1 MNQSTELRRQ
11 LIEEGYCCLPGVASK
26 GLIDQIRKIADRTAE
41 RSQEGTSNT
50 SELQGSIIDVLGNP
64 EMAPLISLPSA
75 QKALC
80 ELGFTNL
87 KFYSG
92 YIISKPPEIAPAL
105 FWHQD
110 GFVWDDPISYTD
122 TPVQFFLMY
131 YLINTNQNNGCLR
144 VIPGSHRKRHRLHG
158 LPPAHSKEIQNA
170 TNGHPALEFD
180 PDEVDVPV
188 KAGDLVVE
196 FFTPR
201 MRTGRINVE
210 PLLLC
215 GFVRLTI
222 SFRIRCRLFMV
233 NPEANQPIGRIRN
246 GVSWSR
252 YWQRIRG
259 MLYLSP
265 TNVFLT
271 NDWCRSKSCKEYP
284 DGMKSGGQRSSISLI

>member
-26 GLIDQIRKIADRTAE
+26 GLIDKIRTVADRTAE
-41 RSQEGTSNT
+41 RSQRGTSNT

-80 ELGFTNL
+80 ELGFPSL

-131 YLINTNQNNGCLR
+131 YLIDTNQNNGCLR

-170 TNGHPALEFD
+170 TDGHPALEFD
-180 PDEVDVPV
+180 PDEVCVPV
-188 KAGDLVVE
+188 KAGDLVVGDARILHSAHANRSNQRRTVITLW
-196 FFTPR
+196 FCPTYYQLPDTLQAIYGKPR
-201 MRTGRINVE
+201 SKPTNWTDKEWGLVE
-210 PLLLC
+210 PLLVTYRGSALP
-215 GFVRLTI
+215 VPHQRVPDERL
-222 SFRIRCRLFMV
+222 V
-233 NPEANQPIGRIRN
+233 
-246 GVSWSR
+246 
-252 YWQRIRG
+252 
-259 MLYLSP
+259 
-265 TNVFLT
+265 
-271 NDWCRSKSCKEYP
+271 
-284 DGMKSGGQRSSISLI
+284 

>member
-188 KAGDLVVE
+188 KAGDLVVGDARILHSAHANRSNQRRTVITLW
-196 FFTPR
+196 FCPTYYQLPDTLQAIYGKPR
-201 MRTGRINVE
+201 SKPTNWTDKEWGLVE
-210 PLLLC
+210 PLLATYQGYALP
-215 GFVRLTI
+215 VPHQRVPDKRL
-222 SFRIRCRLFMV
+222 V
-233 NPEANQPIGRIRN
+233 
-246 GVSWSR
+246 
-252 YWQRIRG
+252 
-259 MLYLSP
+259 
-265 TNVFLT
+265 
-271 NDWCRSKSCKEYP
+271 
-284 DGMKSGGQRSSISLI
+284 

>member
-26 GLIDQIRKIADRTAE
+26 GLIDKIRTIADRTAE

-188 KAGDLVVE
+188 KAGDLVVGDARILHSAHANRSNQRRTVITLW
-196 FFTPR
+196 FCPTYYQLPDTLQAIYGKPR
-201 MRTGRINVE
+201 SKPTNWTDKEWGLVE
-210 PLLLC
+210 PLLATYQGNALP
-215 GFVRLTI
+215 VPHQRVPDKRL
-222 SFRIRCRLFMV
+222 V
-233 NPEANQPIGRIRN
+233 
-246 GVSWSR
+246 
-252 YWQRIRG
+252 
-259 MLYLSP
+259 
-265 TNVFLT
+265 
-271 NDWCRSKSCKEYP
+271 
-284 DGMKSGGQRSSISLI
+284 

>member
-188 KAGDLVVE
+188 KAGDLVVGDARILHSAHANRSNQRRTVITLW
-196 FFTPR
+196 FCPTYYQLPDTLQAIYGKPR
-201 MRTGRINVE
+201 SKPTNWTDKEWGLVE
-210 PLLLC
+210 PLLATYQGNALP
-215 GFVRLTI
+215 VPHQRVPDKRL
-222 SFRIRCRLFMV
+222 V
-233 NPEANQPIGRIRN
+233 
-246 GVSWSR
+246 
-252 YWQRIRG
+252 
-259 MLYLSP
+259 
-265 TNVFLT
+265 
-271 NDWCRSKSCKEYP
+271 
-284 DGMKSGGQRSSISLI
+284 

>member
-11 LIEEGYCCLPGVASK
+11 LIEEGYCRLPGVASK
-26 GLIDQIRKIADRTAE
+26 GLIDKIRTVADRTAE

-50 SELQGSIIDVLGNP
+50 SELQGSIIDILGNP

-80 ELGFTNL
+80 GLGFTNL

-188 KAGDLVVE
+188 KAGDLVVGDARILHSAHANRSNQRRTVITLW
-196 FFTPR
+196 FCPTYYQLPDTLQAIYGKPR
-201 MRTGRINVE
+201 SKPTNWTDKEWGLVE
-210 PLLLC
+210 PLLATYRGSVLP
-215 GFVRLTI
+215 VPHQRVPDERL
-222 SFRIRCRLFMV
+222 V
-233 NPEANQPIGRIRN
+233 
-246 GVSWSR
+246 
-252 YWQRIRG
+252 
-259 MLYLSP
+259 
-265 TNVFLT
+265 
-271 NDWCRSKSCKEYP
+271 
-284 DGMKSGGQRSSISLI
+284 